1 MPPELFLGLLTFNAV
16 AVCFLIIQI
25 MRCLRKLTDDYNSIR
40 DSYLETTRE
49 FKARPNS
56 IEADELLHD
65 LTSAHGKAMVLVQ
78 RVSLD
83 EILLRPKR
91 GE

>member
-1 MPPELFLGLLTFNAV
+1 MPPELFLGLLTFNSA

-40 DSYLETTRE
+40 DSYLETTKE

-65 LTSAHGKAMVLVQ
+65 LTAHGKAMVLIQ
-78 RVSLD
+78 RVGLD